1 MKQYEK
7 ILKALA
13 NKRRLEI
20 IKYLKSNKKSTVGD
34 LATHLKLSFKS
45 TSKHLAILLS
55 AEIVDKEQLNL
66 FAIYSLV
73 SKPDPISRTVISI
86 V

>member
-7 ILKALA
+7 ILKAFA

-20 IKYLKSNKKSTVGD
+20 IKYLKTNKKATVGD

-45 TSKHLAILLS
+45 TSKHLAVLS
-55 AEIVDKEQLNL
+55 GVDIVDKEQLSL
-66 FAIYSLV
+66 FVLYSL
-73 SKPDPISRTVISI
+73 SPKQDPISKSIISI